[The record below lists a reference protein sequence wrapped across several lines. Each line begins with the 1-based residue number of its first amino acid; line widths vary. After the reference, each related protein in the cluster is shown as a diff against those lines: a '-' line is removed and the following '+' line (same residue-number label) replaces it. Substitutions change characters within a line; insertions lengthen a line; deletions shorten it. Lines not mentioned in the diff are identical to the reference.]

1 MSTIFWIWAAAML
14 IFLILELWTPTLVF
28 ACFVVGSLAA
38 GIYSAFSP
46 DEYYWQLGIFVAVS
60 VVLLPA
66 TRSLARRIT
75 KPSPQKSN
83 VDGMIGK
90 VGLVTKAIDRDLG
103 GHVKV
108 EGETWQAR
116 AGSDIEA
123 DRKVRIV
130 GVSGT
135 KLHVERLEEEA

>member
-1 MSTIFWIWAAAML
+1 MSTIFWVWAVAVL

-28 ACFVVGSLAA
+28 ACFVVGALAA

-46 DEYYWQLGIFVAVS
+46 EAYYWQLGIFVVVS
-60 VVLLPA
+60 AVLLPA

-83 VDGMIGK
+83 VDAMIGK
-90 VGLVTKAIDRDLG
+90 VGLVTKDIDPDLG
-103 GHVKV
+103 GQVKV

-116 AGSDIEA
+116 AGEQIET
-123 DRKVRIV
+123 DKKVKIV
-130 GVSGT
+130 SVSGT
-135 KLHVERLEEEA
+135 KLHVEKLDEEA